1 MAISVSEA
9 GNIISNYLRNG
20 VFSGIK
26 FDKYSDRTY
35 VSYVSDELNGIY
47 LRAFGGDY
55 ESSIS
60 VSYSVGRGLYIE
72 VYFSSSK
79 ARQIWHTV
87 PMIVREGLADY
98 GYDSFTTATFTKFV
112 PGQTAL
118 TFDLETHPSTTMEL
132 SSRLN
137 KLASFVRDLTGQF

>member
-1 MAISVSEA
+1 MAVSVSEA
-9 GNIISNYLRNG
+9 GSIISSYLRNG

-26 FDKYSDRTY
+26 FDKYGDRTY
-35 VSYVSDELNGIY
+35 VSYVSDELNGVY

-60 VSYSVGRGLYIE
+60 VSYSTGRGLYIE

-79 ARQIWHTV
+79 GRLLSLKV
-87 PMIVREGLADY
+87 PTIVRDGLAYY
-98 GYDSFTTATFTKFV
+98 GYDSFTTATFTRFV

-118 TFDLETHPSTTMEL
+118 TFELETHPSSGMEL
-132 SSRLN
+132 SSQLN
-137 KLASFVRDLTGQF
+137 KLASFIKDLTGQL

>member
-9 GNIISNYLRNG
+9 GSIIYNYLRTG
-20 VFSGIK
+20 VFSSIK

-72 VYFSSSK
+72 VYFSNRK
-79 ARQIWHTV
+79 ARMLGNSLPT
-87 PMIVREGLADY
+87 IVRDGLEYY
-98 GYDSFTTATFTKFV
+98 GYDSFVTATFTRFV
-112 PGQTAL
+112 PGDTSL
-118 TFDLETHPSTTMEL
+118 TFDLETHPSTGMEL
-132 SSRLN
+132 SSRLT
-137 KLASFVRDLTGQF
+137 KLASFVKDLTSQL

>member
-9 GNIISNYLRNG
+9 GSIISSYLRNG

-60 VSYSVGRGLYIE
+60 VSYSTGRGLYIE
-72 VYFSSSK
+72 VYFSSAK
-79 ARQIWHTV
+79 ARNVWHKV

-98 GYDSFTTATFTKFV
+98 GYDSFTTTYFTKFV
-112 PGQTAL
+112 PGNTAL
-118 TFDLETHPSTTMEL
+118 TFELETRPSTAMEL
-132 SSRLN
+132 SSRLT
-137 KLASFVRDLTGQF
+137 KLASFIKDLTGQF

>member
-1 MAISVSEA
+1 MAVSINEANSMISSFLRS
-9 GNIISNYLRNG
+9 GPFSN
-20 VFSGIK
+20 IK
-26 FDKYSDRTY
+26 FDKYGDRTY
-35 VSYVSDELNGIY
+35 VSYISDELNGVY

-118 TFDLETHPSTTMEL
+118 TFDLETHPSTAMEL

>member
-9 GNIISNYLRNG
+9 GNIISSYLRNG

-26 FDKYSDRTY
+26 FDKYGDRTY

-79 ARQIWHTV
+79 ARSIWHKV
-87 PMIVREGLADY
+87 PMIVREGLAYYD
-98 GYDSFTTATFTKFV
+98 YDSFTSATFTKFV

-118 TFDLETHPSTTMEL
+118 TFDLETHPSTATEL
-132 SSRLN
+132 SSHLN
-137 KLASFVRDLTGQF
+137 KLASFIKDLTGQL

>member
-9 GNIISNYLRNG
+9 GNIISSYLRNG

-26 FDKYSDRTY
+26 FDKYGDRTY

-79 ARQIWHTV
+79 ARSIWHKV
-87 PMIVREGLADY
+87 PMIVREGLAYYD
-98 GYDSFTTATFTKFV
+98 YDSFTSATFTKFV

-118 TFDLETHPSTTMEL
+118 TFDLETHPSTATELL
-132 SSRLN
+132 SSLPAILMVFTN
-137 KLASFVRDLTGQF
+137 ALGEI

>member
-1 MAISVSEA
+1 MAISVNEA
-9 GNIISNYLRNG
+9 SSVISSYLRNG

-87 PMIVREGLADY
+87 PMIVREGLAYY
-98 GYDSFTTATFTKFV
+98 GYDSFTTASFTKFV

-118 TFDLETHPSTTMEL
+118 TFDLETHPATAMEL

-137 KLASFVRDLTGQF
+137 KLASFVKDLTGQF